1 MFSRMFEI
9 GQRILYPHHGV
20 VTLQSIE
27 EREFSGCRSTYYV
40 LRMESESLTLLV
52 PTDAA
57 EQVGLRPLIS
67 RKEVK
72 KVLQSLSQKDGVQQ
86 ENTSNWSRRFKE
98 HVDKIRSGDVYQ
110 LAEVVKGLTL
120 RERERGLSLGEKR
133 TLQKARQILVEE
145 LAFASDTPREE
156 MEKVVDRV
164 LGL

>member
-1 MFSRMFEI
+1 MFEI